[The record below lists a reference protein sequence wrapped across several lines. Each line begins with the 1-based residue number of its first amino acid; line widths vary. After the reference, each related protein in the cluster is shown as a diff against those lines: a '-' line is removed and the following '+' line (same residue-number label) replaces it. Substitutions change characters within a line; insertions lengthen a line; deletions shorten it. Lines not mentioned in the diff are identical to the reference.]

1 LIPQL
6 HILAVFEKLSMEVCS
21 AVSGETLAFF
31 DVDAFQGKS
40 AKAVKQSLA
49 VQIGVPRFRQRLFR
63 EDSSDQIPD
72 EEFLSPPLSRS
83 SWSLWNLSLSTLK
96 ANQICLPLAETTM
109 QSRWNDC
116 FKSPKILT

>member
-1 LIPQL
+1 
-6 HILAVFEKLSMEVCS
+6 MEVCS

-72 EEFLSPPLSRS
+72 EEVFI
-83 SWSLWNLSLSTLK
+83 STSVKVQLV
-96 ANQICLPLAETTM
+96 LVESEPFETET
-109 QSRWNDC
+109 
-116 FKSPKILT
+116 